1 MVLSRQHVACASSLL
16 NARSSHCCRLLD
28 CSYELGSGKVHE
40 DGSGSG
46 GSGGAT
52 GSIANTELE
61 GEVGRVRE
69 DLVKIQEMLLLFRRD
84 WPSLS
89 RAQQLQRILA
99 FSTTWTRHNFS
110 KVHVAT
116 RSDDER
122 TKNEGH
128 NPQQMPTPHQPRHLF
143 APRHRSLLLP

>member
-1 MVLSRQHVACASSLL
+1 VVLSRQHVACASSLL
-16 NARSSHCCRLLD
+16 NARSSRCCRLLD

-69 DLVKIQEMLLLFRRD
+69 DLVKIQEMLLLFSERLAQLEQGAAATTDSSVQHDLDETQLLKGSRGHAKRRRKD
-84 WPSLS
+84 
-89 RAQQLQRILA
+89 
-99 FSTTWTRHNFS
+99 
-110 KVHVAT
+110 K
-116 RSDDER
+116 
-122 TKNEGH
+122 K
-128 NPQQMPTPHQPRHLF
+128 
-143 APRHRSLLLP
+143 